1 MIRREQT
8 AKNTTNVFGNPN
20 KLNVLGFKHLVDIEG
35 VTGSIPV
42 AHSVHDPGRI
52 DDPSPIDGFIDA
64 ALTRMPNRRFPR
76 RVKIGRFG
84 GDFRRYRSALS
95 VSGDTC
101 GLSGRF

>member
-42 AHSVHDPGRI
+42 APTIYTLRLYR
-52 DDPSPIDGFIDA
+52 FRDA
-64 ALTRMPNRRFPR
+64 RDSAAISKTCLPNSLIR
-76 RVKIGRFG
+76 
-84 GDFRRYRSALS
+84 A
-95 VSGDTC
+95 VSGLAFTANEPNSASRLC
-101 GLSGRF
+101 IEKFRS